1 MKRIILLLVAAI
13 TVVACGKGDD
23 KNESNTKKF
32 NPPAW
37 IQGTWLD
44 SNNIGYKFEVNDF
57 CVIVPTQEICYNQ
70 GIFATEVTDV
80 KEEKTDNTYKVSFRL
95 SNATTYIYEFIENL
109 FIYTDAIRSTCSR
122 CRQQDSAG
130 RLR

>member
-1 MKRIILLLVAAI
+1 MKRITLLLVAAI

-80 KEEKTDNTYKVSFRL
+80 KEEKTDNIYK
-95 SNATTYIYEFIENL
+95 TKTDIYQKTFTNRIKNDMICINRFTKRINFILRFIALYFIE
-109 FIYTDAIRSTCSR
+109 
-122 CRQQDSAG
+122 
-130 RLR
+130 

>member
-44 SNNIGYKFEVNDF
+44 SNNIGFKFEVNDF
-57 CVIVPTQEICYNQ
+57 CMIVPTQEICYNQ

-80 KEEKTDNTYKVSFRL
+80 KEEKTDNIYKVSFRL
-95 SNATTYIYEFIENL
+95 SNATTYTYEFKKKSDTQIIVTTPYKEL
-109 FIYTDAIRSTCSR
+109 TKK
-122 CRQQDSAG
+122 
-130 RLR
+130 

>member
-1 MKRIILLLVAAI
+1 MFKKRKKMKRIILLLVAAI

-80 KEEKTDNTYKVSFRL
+80 KEEKTDNTFIDLTTGGGKNYSAPLHERL
-95 SNATTYIYEFIENL
+95 GFIDSKLKEFIKNES
-109 FIYTDAIRSTCSR
+109 F
-122 CRQQDSAG
+122 
-130 RLR
+130 